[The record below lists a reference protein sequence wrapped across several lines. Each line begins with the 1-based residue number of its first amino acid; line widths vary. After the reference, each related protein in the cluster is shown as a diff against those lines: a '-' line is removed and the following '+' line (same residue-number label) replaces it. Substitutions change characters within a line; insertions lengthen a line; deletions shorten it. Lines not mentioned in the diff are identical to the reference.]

1 MILKHDEAEP
11 LELSSGPYGDV
22 DIESLNGRC
31 ISQSAM
37 APAKDGSVGKLTNP
51 ARLFFPSPRRLP
63 LFPIPR
69 DFLRVRVHPVMP
81 ERRRRGGM
89 VRNGC

>member
-22 DIESLNGRC
+22 DMESLNGRW

-37 APAKDGSVGKLTNP
+37 APAKDGEWES
-51 ARLFFPSPRRLP
+51 
-63 LFPIPR
+63 
-69 DFLRVRVHPVMP
+69 
-81 ERRRRGGM
+81 
-89 VRNGC
+89 